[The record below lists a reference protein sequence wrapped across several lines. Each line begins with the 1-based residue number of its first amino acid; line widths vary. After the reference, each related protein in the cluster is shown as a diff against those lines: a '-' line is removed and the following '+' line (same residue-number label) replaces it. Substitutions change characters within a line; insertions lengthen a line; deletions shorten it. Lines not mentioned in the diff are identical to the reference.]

1 MLHPRLKRGN
11 DRTISRKFVIQVNHG
26 TPERRDWSDG
36 GFLDDRRRPL
46 TYHSAEE
53 AEDDLQELIDSQPEG
68 WRPEYRIVKK
78 EIVWV

>member
-1 MLHPRLKRGN
+1 MEHERLLRGN
-11 DRTISRKFVIQVNHG
+11 NKTVTRKFVIQVNHG

-46 TYHSAEE
+46 TYYSAEE
-53 AEDDLQELIDSQPEG
+53 AENDLEKLIDSHPEG
-68 WRPEYRIVKK
+68 WEPEYRIVKK